1 MSGLR
6 QLIPAMTFLI
16 SVFGCFAPFH
26 MVHAEQGGTGFVINQ
41 EGYILTNHH
50 VVGGCVSLTTEIEGQ
65 RLAITYLGS
74 DIPNDL
80 ALLKVA
86 QVPSALP
93 VFRPRGD
100 LRPGD
105 SVMAVGFPLRGILA
119 PEANVTTGTV
129 SALAGPGNDKR
140 FLQVS
145 MPIQAGNSGGP
156 VFDEFGQVTG
166 VIFAKLDTLAIASAT
181 GDIPQNVN
189 FAIKNNVIQH
199 FLQSANVTVS
209 YGLSSSKR
217 HPADTGEDARKF
229 TLFIDC
235 LKPGMLETQFTHP
248 VAPQTHVM
256 SAQPQEQ
263 QYHPVSQPKPFQ
275 QVPANPVLA
284 VAREVQIQIGAYSQL
299 ERTRRVVEDIQ
310 QSLGP
315 LLQQSEVAIQPVETG
330 FGKLYRA
337 RFTKLTPSQADQACQ
352 LLKSQQHPCHII
364 H

>member
-6 QLIPAMTFLI
+6 QMIPVWAYIIAAIGFIL
-16 SVFGCFAPFH
+16 PFQA
-26 MVHAEQGGTGFVINQ
+26 VQAEGGTGFVINQ

-50 VVGGCVSLTTEIEGQ
+50 VVGGCVSLTTELEGR
-65 RLAITYLGS
+65 RLAVTYLGS

-86 QVPSALP
+86 QAPSVLP
-93 VFRPRGD
+93 VFRPRGY

-156 VFDEFGQVTG
+156 VFDEYGQVTG

-189 FAIKNNVIQH
+189 FAIKNDIVQR
-199 FLQSANVTVS
+199 FLKSANVNVT
-209 YGLSSSKR
+209 YGDSINKR

-229 TLFIDC
+229 TIFIDC
-235 LKPGMLETQFTHP
+235 LKPGMADTQFTHP
-248 VAPQTHVM
+248 VAPQTQII
-256 SAQPQEQ
+256 SSQTSQT
-263 QYHPVSQPKPFQ
+263 QYHQPVSQPATQPSSVPPKPVIGGQ
-275 QVPANPVLA
+275 A
-284 VAREVQIQIGAYSQL
+284 VQIQIGAYSQL
-299 ERTRRVVEDIQ
+299 EPARQAVEKIQ

-315 LLQQSEVAIQPVETG
+315 LLQQSEVLIQPVKTG
-330 FGKLYRA
+330 SGTLYRA
-337 RFTKLTPSQADQACQ
+337 RFTKLAPAQANQACQ
-352 LLKSQQHPCHII
+352 MLKSQQHPCHILK
-364 H
+364 